1 MQAYKIMA
9 KNTRTGVRVQQQYLT
24 GYVNTDLETANRAA
38 QDFAQQQT
46 TKTGDSWLAVIETYT
61 VGSKP
66 GSQ

>member
-9 KNTRTGVRVQQQYLT
+9 RNSRTGIRVQQQYLT
-24 GYVNTDLETANRAA
+24 GYLITDLETANRAA

-46 TKTGDSWLAVIETYT
+46 TKTGDSWLAAVEIYT
-61 VGSKP
+61 VGNKP

>member
-9 KNTRTGVRVQQQYLT
+9 KNTRTGIRVQQQNLT
-24 GYVNTDLETANRAA
+24 GYLNTDLETANRAA

-46 TKTGDSWLAVIETYT
+46 AKTGDSWLAMVELYT
-61 VGSKP
+61 VGHKP